1 VFSAE
6 RSEEARWFAPA
17 SVLGIIAIGRALQI
31 ADGFF
36 RPEAVLWIV
45 GALVLVA
52 GAAVAAR
59 PIPFARFDRPA
70 VRLFALVGIVAQIW
84 QLCTARPG
92 WRLPPEL
99 VSLTWFYAGVA
110 ALGII
115 GGSVVL
121 GSPRW
126 AKPLQIGG
134 LVAVHFV
141 LGVWMIRHSP
151 FPNIDVNLF
160 HRDAITALDH
170 GIDPYGITFPNIYGP
185 AAYYGPGI
193 SVDGRLQFG
202 FPYPPLSL
210 LLAWPGRLL
219 GGDHRYAQLVSI
231 ELAACLMAFAR
242 SKGFGPLAAVLY
254 LTTPRIF
261 FVLQQSWT
269 EPFVVLGLAAVVFVA
284 CRYTKAVPW
293 LFGAFISL
301 KQYLVFSL
309 PAALLLMRRPVNFEQ
324 SRRLFGEAAIVAAA
338 VTLPFFIWNPSGFWK
353 SVVTL
358 QLYQPFRPDALSIL
372 AWWVV
377 GGHVQPSPTVS
388 FVVAALA
395 SAVAVWRLPRTPAG
409 FAAATAA
416 TFLAFFA
423 FNKQA
428 FCNYYFFVIGALAV
442 TLAAWGLPDHS

>member
-1 VFSAE
+1 MFSAE
-6 RSEEARWFAPA
+6 PSEQARWFAPA
-17 SVLGIIAIGRALQI
+17 SVFGIIAIGRALQI

-36 RPEAVLWIV
+36 RPEAIYWIA

-52 GAAVAAR
+52 GAAVASR
-59 PIPFARFDRPA
+59 PITFVRFDRPV
-70 VRLFALVGIVAQIW
+70 VRLLALIGLIAQIW

-92 WRLPPEL
+92 WNMRPD
-99 VSLTWFYAGVA
+99 SLSLAWFYAGVA
-110 ALGII
+110 ALGVL
-115 GGSVVL
+115 GVSVVW

-126 AKPLQIGG
+126 ATPLQIGG

-151 FPNIDVNLF
+151 FPLIDVNMF
-160 HRDAITALDH
+160 HRDAITALRH
-170 GIDPYGITFPNIYGP
+170 GVDPYGITFPDIYGP
-185 AAYYGPGI
+185 ARYYGPGI

-210 LLAWPGRLL
+210 LLAWPGKLL
-219 GGDHRYAQLVSI
+219 GGDHRYAQLVAI
-231 ELAACLMAFAR
+231 QLAAGLMAFAR
-242 SKGFGPLAAVLY
+242 PKGFGPIAAVLY

-269 EPFVVLGLAAVVFVA
+269 EPFVVLGIAAVVFVA
-284 CRYTKAVPW
+284 CRYTRAVPW
-293 LFGAFISL
+293 LFGGFIAL
-301 KQYLVFSL
+301 KQYLVFAL
-309 PAALLLMRRPVNFEQ
+309 PAALLLLRWPVNRDE
-324 SRRLFGEAAIVAAA
+324 SRRLYGGAAIVAAA
-338 VTLPFFIWNPSGFWK
+338 VTLPFFAWNPVAFWK

-358 QLYQPFRPDALSIL
+358 QLYQPFRPDALSVL
-372 AWWVV
+372 AWWVDL
-377 GGHVQPSPTVS
+377 GHAQPSPMVP
-388 FVVAALA
+388 FVVVAVT

-409 FAAATAA
+409 FGAATAV

-442 TLAAWGLPDHS
+442 TLAAWQPPDQS